1 MKETGYFKV
10 KGSNVNKVS
19 YAIAIIISLAL
30 TSPVLFPIVLAQET
44 QIDLTAPE
52 GPTPYGG
59 EKKGTLMI
67 SSQDNNIKLQAQI
80 DVAAPQDRVYE
91 GWLEDAGGSGYK
103 LSLGEFDNNELNFT
117 QKMVNPYT
125 YSQFVITEEP
135 NDDADPN
142 GSDVAAGA
150 KLESPF
156 GQ

>member
-1 MKETGYFKV
+1 MKEKSYLCI
-10 KGSNVNKVS
+10 KGSNVNTIS
-19 YAIAIIISLAL
+19 YAIAIITSLAL
-30 TSPVLFPIVLAQET
+30 TSTILFPIVSAQET

-52 GPTPYGG
+52 ASTPYGG
-59 EKKGTLMI
+59 EKRGTLLI
-67 SSQDNNIKLQAQI
+67 STQDNNLNLQAEI

-91 GWLEDAGGSGYK
+91 GWLEDASGSGYK

-135 NDDADPN
+135 NDDVDPL

>member
-1 MKETGYFKV
+1 MEEKCSLHTKD
-10 KGSNVNKVS
+10 SNVKIS
-19 YAIAIIISLAL
+19 YAIAIITSIAL
-30 TSPVLFPIVLAQET
+30 TSPMLFQLVLAQET

-52 GPTPYGG
+52 ASTPYGG

-67 SSQDNNIKLQAQI
+67 SAQDNKLKLHAQI

-91 GWLEDAGGSGYK
+91 GWLEDASGSGYK
-103 LSLGEFDNNELNFT
+103 LSLGQFDNNELNFT

-135 NDDADPN
+135 KDDVDPL

>member
-1 MKETGYFKV
+1 MKEKCSLHI
-10 KGSNVNKVS
+10 KESNVKIS
-19 YAIAIIISLAL
+19 YAIAIITSIAL
-30 TSPVLFPIVLAQET
+30 TSPMLFQLVLAQET

-52 GPTPYGG
+52 ASTPYGG
-59 EKKGTLMI
+59 EKKGILMI
-67 SSQDNNIKLQAQI
+67 SAQDNKLKLHAQI
-80 DVAAPQDRVYE
+80 DIAAPQDRVYE
-91 GWLEDAGGSGYK
+91 GWLEDASGSGYK
-103 LSLGEFDNNELNFT
+103 LSLGQFDNNELNFT

-135 NDDADPN
+135 KDDVDPL

>member
-1 MKETGYFKV
+1 MKEKCSLHTKD
-10 KGSNVNKVS
+10 SNVKIS
-19 YAIAIIISLAL
+19 YAIAIITSIAL
-30 TSPVLFPIVLAQET
+30 TSPMLFQLVLAQET

-52 GPTPYGG
+52 ASTPYGG

-67 SSQDNNIKLQAQI
+67 SAQDNKLKLHAQI

-91 GWLEDAGGSGYK
+91 GWLEDASGSGYK
-103 LSLGEFDNNELNFT
+103 LSLGQFDNNELNFT
-117 QKMVNPYT
+117 QNMVNPYT

-135 NDDADPN
+135 NDDVDPN

>member
-1 MKETGYFKV
+1 MKEKSYLCI
-10 KGSNVNKVS
+10 KGSNVNRIS
-19 YAIAIIISLAL
+19 YAIAIIASLGL
-30 TSPVLFPIVLAQET
+30 TSPMLLPLVMAQET

-52 GPTPYGG
+52 ASTPYGG
-59 EKKGTLMI
+59 EKRGILMI
-67 SSQDNNIKLQAQI
+67 STQDDNINLHAQI

-91 GWLEDAGGSGYK
+91 GWLEDASGSGYK
-103 LSLGEFDNNELNFT
+103 LSLGQFDNNELNFT

-135 NDDADPN
+135 KDDVDPL

>member
-1 MKETGYFKV
+1 MKEKSSLHI
-10 KGSNVNKVS
+10 KESNVKIS
-19 YAIAIIISLAL
+19 YTIAIITSIAL
-30 TSPVLFPIVLAQET
+30 TSPMLFQLVLAQET

-52 GPTPYGG
+52 ASTPYGG
-59 EKKGTLMI
+59 EKKGILMI
-67 SSQDNNIKLQAQI
+67 SAQDNKLKLHAQI
-80 DVAAPQDRVYE
+80 DIAAPQDRVYE
-91 GWLEDAGGSGYK
+91 GWLEDASGSGYK
-103 LSLGEFDNNELNFT
+103 LSLGQFDNNELNFT

-135 NDDADPN
+135 KDDVDPL

>member
-1 MKETGYFKV
+1 MKETNYFKI
-10 KGSNVNKVS
+10 KGSHVNTIS
-19 YAIAIIISLAL
+19 YAIAIITSLAL
-30 TSPVLFPIVLAQET
+30 TSPMLFPVVVAQET

-52 GPTPYGG
+52 GSTPYGG

-67 SSQDNNIKLQAQI
+67 SAQDNKINLQAEM

-117 QKMVNPYT
+117 QNMVNPYT

-135 NDDADPN
+135 NDDVDPN